1 MYTLFCSEYIG
12 WAFSTWLLVHQLRP
26 SYTTQFLL
34 SIIIP
39 AMTYLMNTWLMLA
52 SLPSVTCTSL
62 PRCHELLTR
71 CFLCL
76 LMLINNW
83 TPVKISSFSDLG
95 YWNPLVFSGS
105 PNFVNFGLF
114 FWTVFFLS
122 FQATSAQPHL
132 HTRQSNLPGLGMRSV
147 EPLLQGPAM
156 GRENSQRWHPSTL
169 TSTLARPEG
178 VLSGWPQELCS
189 RIWWVSSSHLIWAL
203 WQYAPIPEKVC
214 SIELLIGK
222 NILKPL

>member
-1 MYTLFCSEYIG
+1 
-12 WAFSTWLLVHQLRP
+12 
-26 SYTTQFLL
+26 
-34 SIIIP
+34 
-39 AMTYLMNTWLMLA
+39 MLA

-114 FWTVFFLS
+114 FWTFFFCLS
-122 FQATSAQPHL
+122 RLHQLNLISIQDNQTFRVSGCARWNRYSRARQWVGRTPNGGAHRLWHRLWQDQKVSCQA
-132 HTRQSNLPGLGMRSV
+132 GLKSC
-147 EPLLQGPAM
+147 A
-156 GRENSQRWHPSTL
+156 
-169 TSTLARPEG
+169 LAFGEFLRRI
-178 VLSGWPQELCS
+178 WYELCDNTLLFLKKF
-189 RIWWVSSSHLIWAL
+189 VQSSSW
-203 WQYAPIPEKVC
+203 
-214 SIELLIGK
+214 
-222 NILKPL
+222 